1 MLFPD
6 TIEVAAGLVFVYL
19 FMSVLATIAREAW
32 EGFVKSRSRTLE
44 RGLVELL
51 CEAGPDKAR
60 AKAKGGAQ
68 DPAHHQR
75 YEILK
80 EFYEHPLIMS
90 LYRGGYTPPAKRS
103 SLTQANNLPSYIPS
117 GHFAFALLDMMA
129 KKGGQGRPGV
139 LNAENILA
147 AAENTPNARVAQMV
161 QFAIHNSGGDLDQ
174 ARQFLETWY
183 NATMDRVSGWYKH
196 ETQTIIFW
204 VSLVACVVLNVN
216 TVVIADTL
224 YRDPTLR
231 KVAVTK
237 AEAYITHKATIPA
250 SDDVAVSKSSTVEM
264 STMNVTTPVP
274 KPEERAAVSVA
285 PDAVTPDAV
294 TPDAMAKDA
303 QAVAPVAVT
312 APAPVVS
319 AGPIQ
324 SDTSNIATKLVND
337 VQNVTDRRDALAD
350 LGLPLGWNAQTLMT
364 MRRLFSFQP
373 AAKPLPVVDKPDVVV
388 TPKPRGLFPDLAVW
402 WDQTWASIKSLW
414 DDALNYYNGAPALGD
429 NSLIN
434 AVTAISLIGGWV
446 MTAFAVTLGA
456 PFWFDVLSK
465 LMIVRSTI
473 KPKDGSPGKGSGADA
488 LGALAAA
495 LTAPTAIAAT
505 SYSPRYRSDAQAV
518 AANTQDDDLLFLRTV
533 DPYDRPRDE

>member
-19 FMSVLATIAREAW
+19 FMSVLATMAREAW

-44 RGLVELL
+44 RGLIELL
-51 CEAGPDKAR
+51 CEPKPEKASKKS
-60 AKAKGGAQ
+60 AKDAVAT
-68 DPAHHQR
+68 AEHHQR
-75 YEILK
+75 YNILK

-90 LYRGGYTPPAKRS
+90 LYRGNYKSPATRS
-103 SLTQANNLPSYIPS
+103 FTQGGNLPSYIPS
-117 GHFAFALLDMMA
+117 GHFAFALLDLMG
-129 KKGGQGRPGV
+129 KKGGQSRAGV
-139 LNAENILA
+139 LNADDILA
-147 AAENTPNARVAQMV
+147 ATESAPNNRVAQMV

-216 TVVIADTL
+216 TVVIADSL

-237 AEAYITHKATIPA
+237 AEAYITQKATIPA
-250 SDDVAVSKSSTVEM
+250 SDNVKIVTPEAKATVPVVVAPAPSAEEASATAASEAASV
-264 STMNVTTPVP
+264 VTTEPLP
-274 KPEERAAVSVA
+274 AAA
-285 PDAVTPDAV
+285 P
-294 TPDAMAKDA
+294 
-303 QAVAPVAVT
+303 
-312 APAPVVS
+312 PVVS
-319 AGPIQ
+319 AGPVQ
-324 SDTSNIATKLVND
+324 SDTSNIASKLVHD

-350 LGLPLGWNAQTLMT
+350 LGLPLGWNDQTLMT
-364 MRRLFSFQP
+364 MRRLFRFQP
-373 AAKPLPVVDKPDVVV
+373 KAAPVDSGVETPVVVA
-388 TPKPRGLFPDLAVW
+388 PKPRGLFPDLAVW
-402 WDQTWASIKSLW
+402 ADQAGAWFKNTG
-414 DDALNYYNGAPALGD
+414 DDAIAFYNGAPALGD

-434 AVTAISLIGGWV
+434 FATLISLIGGWV

-465 LMIVRSTI
+465 LMIVRSTV
-473 KPKDGSPGKGSGADA
+473 KPKDGSPGNGAGADT
-488 LGALAAA
+488 LGALVAA
-495 LTAPTAIAAT
+495 LSAPTAVAAGSVYSPQYRGDSRAVAT
-505 SYSPRYRSDAQAV
+505 STQA
-518 AANTQDDDLLFLRTV
+518 TQDDDLLFLRTV